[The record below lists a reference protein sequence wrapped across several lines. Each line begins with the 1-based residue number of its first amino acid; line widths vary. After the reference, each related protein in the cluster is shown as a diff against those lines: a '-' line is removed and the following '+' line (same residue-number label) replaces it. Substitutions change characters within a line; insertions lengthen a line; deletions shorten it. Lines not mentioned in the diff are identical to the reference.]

1 MSLTHTSPPPDQ
13 DKLSFME
20 KKWYNAPKPIQD
32 QTRKLAKI
40 FKTHVQLDRMA
51 RNLRK
56 SEGVKNPKVAF
67 YLAIMHHFDTFDLL
81 HRRYYDIIYAY
92 ESDGRYVEIDS
103 HMGKRRSD
111 RVRLFNCTLYNPVEK
126 KTPVPV
132 ILKWYKSSKR
142 DTEYE
147 VSVYTKLRDLKCK
160 VPWFSS
166 SYMLWKTPVLIIEP
180 LEPISGHDDVWEM
193 AAQCIQQLR
202 IVHKIGIHNDLKPG
216 NIMKRRFTEKSER
229 GVDRGEWEFLIIDYG
244 GLTSE
249 KVKDGPGYIRHVWT
263 PKFTSQKRHE
273 KNQTTYERH
282 DLIELG
288 FTVKGLLN
296 ERIEGKDTKKNK
308 RKNPLPVRDG
318 FTGRLLDFMH
328 RVAQIDEKN
337 IKPKDYDDLILI
349 LRGPRKDKERTVS
362 VNKREFISPPVRHQP
377 TETVYDQTT
386 VQDTTDTK
394 NTRK

>member
-1 MSLTHTSPPPDQ
+1 MSHSRSSPPASQ
-13 DKLSFME
+13 DKLSENE
-20 KKWYNAPKPIQD
+20 KKWYNAPKQIQD
-32 QTRKLAKI
+32 QAKGLAKI
-40 FKTHVQLDRMA
+40 FSTHPLIDRLA
-51 RNLRK
+51 KEFRK
-56 SEGVKNPKVAF
+56 NGDVKSSKVAL
-67 YLAIMHHFDTFDLL
+67 YLAIMHHWDTFDLL
-81 HRRYYDIIYAY
+81 HRRYYDIIYAF
-92 ESDGRYVEIDS
+92 EPEGRYVEIDA

-126 KTPVPV
+126 KSPVPV

-147 VSVYTKLRDLKCK
+147 VQVYAKLRDLKCK
-160 VPWFSS
+160 IPWMST
-166 SYMLWKTPVLIIEP
+166 SYMLWKTPVLIMEP

-193 AAQCIQQLR
+193 GAQCIQQLR
-202 IVHKIGIHNDLKPG
+202 IVHKIGVHNDLKPG

-229 GVDRGEWEFLIIDYG
+229 GVDRGDWEFLVIDYG

-249 KVKDGPGYIRHVWT
+249 KAKDGVGYIRHVWT

-273 KNQTTYERH
+273 KNQVTYERH

-288 FTVKGLLN
+288 FTIKGLLN

-318 FTGRLLDFMH
+318 FIGRLFDYMH
-328 RVAQIDEKN
+328 RVAEIDERN
-337 IKPKDYDDLILI
+337 IKSKDYEDLILV
-349 LRGPRKDKERTVS
+349 LRGPRKDKERSTTI
-362 VNKREFISPPVRHQP
+362 NKREFISPPIRRQP

-386 VQDTTDTK
+386 VQDITRETK
-394 NTRK
+394 K